1 MIFAGT
7 VLSLQ
12 SSFDSD
18 LTHPISQRLR
28 SRDTVLAKSA
38 DPSLLVHALLDLS
51 RRNFS
56 PLIENSNH
64 HRHLVVDKALQ
75 VIDQYQAKI
84 TKFEHDILLN
94 PQISTVKK
102 CTFYI

>member
-1 MIFAGT
+1 MHVNVFPMFIFLLRDGKSQKKKIAIFRPLNAMIFAGT

-51 RRNFS
+51 RPHFS
-56 PLIENSNH
+56 PLI
-64 HRHLVVDKALQ
+64 
-75 VIDQYQAKI
+75 
-84 TKFEHDILLN
+84 
-94 PQISTVKK
+94 
-102 CTFYI
+102 